1 MFECNVYPYGSYV
14 YGTATENSDED
25 AIVVCDKFS
34 KEEIANIFDELDVTC
49 YTTNEFQKLLN
60 EHELSVLEAFFFPQ
74 IQKPVLNFTFE
85 LDVFKL
91 RSSCAAK
98 ASNSWVKAKKKLD
111 EQSPD
116 YSPYIGKKSAWH
128 AIRILDFACQ
138 IIENGGIINYASCN
152 RYYNDI
158 LNCGSWE
165 EIEMKYRLVYNQ
177 YRSKLRLLAPKE
189 VYA

>member
-1 MFECNVYPYGSYV
+1 MSNH
-14 YGTATENSDED
+14 
-25 AIVVCDKFS
+25 
-34 KEEIANIFDELDVTC
+34 L
-49 YTTNEFQKLLN
+49 TTHHIL
-60 EHELSVLEAFFFPQ
+60 A
-74 IQKPVLNFTFE
+74 
-85 LDVFKL
+85 
-91 RSSCAAK
+91 RS
-98 ASNSWVKAKKKLD
+98 
-111 EQSPD
+111 Q
-116 YSPYIGKKSAWH
+116 AWH